1 MEAYFAEASYE
12 TPKVV
17 LDPESNQFEISGN
30 SYPENSTKVFQP
42 ILEWLDT
49 FIANGSNQDISVD
62 FNLDYFNT
70 SSAKYILE
78 VLRKFR
84 AYQDAGPGVH
94 IRWYY
99 FEDDTDMLEA
109 GEDYMDTVSMEFELI
124 EKPDDDDF

>member
-1 MEAYFAEASYE
+1 MEPYFAEPSYE

-17 LDPESNQFEISGN
+17 LDPQNNQYELSGN

-42 ILEWLDT
+42 ILEWLDA
-49 FIANGSNQDISVD
+49 FIAESPTDSMQID

-84 AYQDAGPGVH
+84 QYQDKGNTVH
-94 IRWYY
+94 IRWHY